1 MSSLRCS
8 AVCVCVSASSADTYS
23 QCSPRGSVIR
33 VNHLPSPVRRQKRR
47 VFSNHAGQLVGKG
60 AGELCGSKIPE
71 RKREKKKARKRD
83 ILKLYV
89 YLSKFSLVLLELKN
103 HRRPFHLSI
112 HPPSAFS
119 FLLSSSLTF
128 HECIQEAQPCQQLE
142 YCRHLSRRLHAPHH
156 HLQPGSV
163 GARVL

>member
-1 MSSLRCS
+1 MSLRCS

-89 YLSKFSLVLLELKN
+89 YLYKFSLVLLELKN

-112 HPPSAFS
+112 HPPSAFFPCF
-119 FLLSSSLTF
+119 FLNPSPFTNVFKKPSLVSSLST
-128 HECIQEAQPCQQLE
+128 AGT
-142 YCRHLSRRLHAPHH
+142 CRGGCMPPIIICS
-156 HLQPGSV
+156 Q
-163 GARVL
+163 VL